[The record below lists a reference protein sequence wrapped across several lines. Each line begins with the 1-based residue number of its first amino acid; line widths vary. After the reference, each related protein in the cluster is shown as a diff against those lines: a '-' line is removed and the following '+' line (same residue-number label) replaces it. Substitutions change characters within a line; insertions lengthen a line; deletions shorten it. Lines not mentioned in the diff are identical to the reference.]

1 MELDHLSVNV
11 APHEF
16 QQEDFVEIIYEILK
30 DTELPPLQLGLEITE
45 RLLMSDLQDTID
57 KLHQLKSLGVTLAID
72 DFGIGYSSL
81 SYLRRFPIDTLKIDR
96 SFLLDVTSNEDS
108 AAIVRAI
115 TGMARALQLQVVAEG
130 VEQREQ
136 IDFLKAEGCH
146 EIQGYYYS
154 RPLPPE
160 RFTEFVRQYSETN
173 RLAAL

>member
-1 MELDHLSVNV
+1 M
-11 APHEF
+11 
-16 QQEDFVEIIYEILK
+16 
-30 DTELPPLQLGLEITE
+30 
-45 RLLMSDLQDTID
+45 
-57 KLHQLKSLGVTLAID
+57 TLAID

-160 RFTEFVRQYSETN
+160 RFVEFVRQYSKTN